1 MPILNGCYDAWCTG
15 GSTNDMPGNLGVVT
29 PKMCFQDAIDAI
41 DAIDDV
47 LSHKFHVCVFFS
59 EIQQCIA
66 RIGQVIAVRPSIRDR
81 SGLSRER

>member
-47 LSHKFHVCVFFS
+47 LSHKFHVCVFFFF
-59 EIQQCIA
+59 
-66 RIGQVIAVRPSIRDR
+66 RNPAVRSTDR
-81 SGLSRER
+81 SSHCSSTIHPGSFRFES